1 MVLNISG
8 INKLIGNTI
17 HTRTIGKV
25 FIAERY
31 GDGSTSYVFHFSPIP
46 EWKRDPS
53 GLKSWGDDFEIHLYR
68 TPKNNRYE
76 LFWMGLHGVTCTEL
90 SWDDVKN
97 FDGFIASLCMVVE
110 RGKKYWKT
118 NG

>member
-17 HTRTIGKV
+17 HARTIGKV

-31 GDGSTSYVFHFSPIP
+31 GDGSTSYVFHFTPIP
-46 EWKRDPS
+46 NSKRNPS
-53 GLKSWGDDFEIHLYR
+53 GLKSWEDEFEIHLYR
-68 TPKNNRYE
+68 TPKDGKYE

-90 SWDDVKN
+90 SWNDVKN

>member
-31 GDGSTSYVFHFSPIP
+31 GNGSTSYVFHFTPIP
-46 EWKRDPS
+46 NSKRNPS
-53 GLKSWGDDFEIHLYR
+53 GLKSWEDDFEIHLYR

-90 SWDDVKN
+90 SWNDIQTLPT
-97 FDGFIASLCMVVE
+97 FTAALGMVVG
-110 RGKKYWKT
+110 RGKRYWAENK
-118 NG
+118 

>member
-68 TPKNNRYE
+68 TSKNNRYE

-90 SWDDVKN
+90 SWNDIQN
-97 FDGFIASLCMVVE
+97 LATFTASLGMVVE
-110 RGKKYWKT
+110 RGKRYWVENK
-118 NG
+118 